1 MHEIDCYIGGGG
13 GSLSC
18 SSRKSADIIIAA
30 VKLYI
35 IDLHHETCQENFQM
49 ALTEV
54 KAFQT

>member
-1 MHEIDCYIGGGG
+1 MKLTATLGFGGGG

-18 SSRKSADIIIAA
+18 SSRKSADIIIAS
-30 VKLYI
+30 VSY
-35 IDLHHETCQENFQM
+35 DLHYETCQENFQM